1 MASGKQI
8 LVVDDDPIVRD
19 VLVQTLTEGGFQV
32 TALPDGQRVT
42 ECLAGGDFVLAILD
56 LTLPDQDGL
65 ALTRR
70 VREHF
75 DIGIIIVSGRG
86 EPTDRVIGL
95 EIGADDYLPKPFLP
109 RELIA
114 RVRSVLR
121 RSEARG
127 TLAQADRTQMFTFLG
142 WTLDLGQMNLKGPQ
156 GENVY
161 LTSGE
166 FKLLQALVT
175 HANRV
180 LSRDRL
186 MEMAYENDTPAFDR
200 SIDVR
205 VARLRKK
212 LGDDPEESRFIKT
225 VRNSGYVFVARV
237 ASA

>member
-1 MASGKQI
+1 
-8 LVVDDDPIVRD
+8 
-19 VLVQTLTEGGFQV
+19 
-32 TALPDGQRVT
+32 
-42 ECLAGGDFVLAILD
+42 
-56 LTLPDQDGL
+56 
-65 ALTRR
+65 
-70 VREHF
+70 
-75 DIGIIIVSGRG
+75 
-86 EPTDRVIGL
+86 
-95 EIGADDYLPKPFLP
+95 
-109 RELIA
+109 
-114 RVRSVLR
+114 
-121 RSEARG
+121 
-127 TLAQADRTQMFTFLG
+127 
-142 WTLDLGQMNLKGPQ
+142 MNLKGPQ

-212 LGDDPEESRFIKT
+212 LGDDPEESRFIRT